1 MMGWSFIYVLLDGC
15 YYIYF
20 ILVIYFIGWVWVGL
34 LECFVVLIHITNFH
48 CLFWFIGVGI
58 MVYSYKPANLFSGL
72 RVIYYGWW
80 VGLVC

>member
-1 MMGWSFIYVLLDGC
+1 VLLDDC

-34 LECFVVLIHITNFH
+34 LECFVVLMRITNFP
-48 CLFWFIGVGI
+48 CLFWFIAVGV
-58 MVYSYKPANLFSGL
+58 MFYSYKPANLFSGL
-72 RVIYYGWW
+72 RVIYYGGW